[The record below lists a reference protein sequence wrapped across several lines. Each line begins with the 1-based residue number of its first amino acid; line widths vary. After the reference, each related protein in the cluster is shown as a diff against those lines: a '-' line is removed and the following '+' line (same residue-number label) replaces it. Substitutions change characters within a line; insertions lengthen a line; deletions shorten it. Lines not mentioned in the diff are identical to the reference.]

1 MPGPPNTRPGR
12 SILMAAP
19 RLSDEEK
26 ERLAGGEAAAK
37 KAARAPAG
45 SEDLSGAA
53 PGIKG
58 RDRDPDD
65 VEAFDQPAS
74 ARRAQRRADKRMDE
88 VRDIQRDVQ
97 SRNLLE
103 NVPPE
108 NVQTVFGT
116 KDGNKDPG
124 SMTLANVGNALE
136 VTLTGNPTFVG
147 DDRLAVVRA
156 VNAAASGF

>member
-1 MPGPPNTRPGR
+1 
-12 SILMAAP
+12 MAAP

-37 KAARAPAG
+37 KAARQPKG
-45 SEDLSGAA
+45 DEELSGAA
-53 PGIKG
+53 PGIKAK
-58 RDRDPDD
+58 DRDPDD

-74 ARRAQRRADKRMDE
+74 ARRAQRKADKRMDE

-108 NVQTVFGT
+108 SVRTAFGT
-116 KDGNKDPG
+116 KDGSKDPDSATFVHTG
-124 SMTLANVGNALE
+124 SG
-136 VTLTGNPTFVG
+136 VTLITTSNEIAFNNR
-147 DDRLAVVRA
+147 DDALALVRA
-156 VNAAASGF
+156 ASAITANL

>member
-1 MPGPPNTRPGR
+1 
-12 SILMAAP
+12 MAAP

-26 ERLAGGEAAAK
+26 DRLAGGEAAAK
-37 KAARAPAG
+37 KAARQPKG
-45 SEDLSGAA
+45 DEELSGAA
-53 PGIKG
+53 PGIKAK
-58 RDRDPDD
+58 DADPDD
-65 VEAFDQPAS
+65 VESFDQPAS

-116 KDGNKDPG
+116 KTGNKDPDSVTFVHAG
-124 SMTLANVGNALE
+124 GGVTLMTSSNE
-136 VTLTGNPTFVG
+136 VTFNNR
-147 DDRLAVVRA
+147 DDALSLVRA
-156 VNAAASGF
+156 ANQIAANL